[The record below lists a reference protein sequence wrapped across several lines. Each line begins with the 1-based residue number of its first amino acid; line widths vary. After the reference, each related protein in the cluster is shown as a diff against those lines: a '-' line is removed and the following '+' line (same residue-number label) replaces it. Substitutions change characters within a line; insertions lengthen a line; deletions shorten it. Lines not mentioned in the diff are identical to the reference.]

1 MSVVIG
7 IQARSNSSRLP
18 GKVLLPINNIPVAVL
33 AAKRAKNNHN
43 FETVVL
49 TSNENSDDALSRV
62 LESYDI
68 QHYRGNLSNVL
79 SRFVEAFSC
88 HSDNTIVVRLT
99 ADNVFPDSGLI
110 NEVIEDLKKNKYEY
124 IIANGVECGLPYGVS
139 VEVTYLKHLREANK
153 LATSLHDLEHV
164 TPYVRREY
172 GVNLFL
178 KYLDKNLGDL
188 VCTIDT
194 LDEFFLVSE
203 VFSKYQNA
211 IEVSTWS
218 LIQSLE
224 QNNRKKINTTKL
236 SLGCVQMGLDYGITN
251 KNGKMNDKTAHRILD
266 LALNG
271 GIQFIDT
278 ARAYG
283 DSEKVIGDWLGK
295 NNCENSSKVITKL
308 GTLTS
313 LKKSSTLDEVEKEV
327 RDSIYISCNNLKVD
341 SIEILMLHRA
351 EHLIQFDGFILSIL
365 KKLSS
370 SGKIKELGVSVQT
383 PEELNLALQYE
394 QITHIQLP
402 FNILDSKW
410 KKNEK
415 AILDI
420 KKKRKLIIHVRSVF
434 LQGLILSKNPNDWK
448 KASIDEPEL
457 MISWLDKCQS
467 FTNSRNIQEL
477 CIRYVKSHIW
487 IDSVVMGVNT
497 VDELQLNM
505 NAFLLNDINPEQ
517 INYINDTNTFYNNE
531 VLLNP
536 SYWS

>member
-1 MSVVIG
+1 MNVVIG

-18 GKVLLPINNIPVAVL
+18 GKVLLPINNIPVVVL
-33 AAKRAKNNHN
+33 AAERAKNNHN

-49 TSNENSDDALSRV
+49 TSSEKSDDALSRM
-62 LESYDI
+62 LESYGV
-68 QHYRGNLSNVL
+68 QYYRGSLCNVL

-88 HSDNTIVVRLT
+88 YSEDTVVVRLT
-99 ADNVFPDSGLI
+99 ADNVFPDSELI

-124 IIANGVECGLPYGVS
+124 IIANGIECGLPYGVS

-164 TPYVRREY
+164 TPYIRREY

-178 KYLDKNLGDL
+178 KYLDENLGDL

-224 QNNRKKINTTKL
+224 QNSRKKVNATKL

-251 KNGKMNDKTAHRILD
+251 KNGKMSEETAHKILD
-266 LALNG
+266 LALSG
-271 GIQFIDT
+271 GVKFIDT

-283 DSEKVIGDWLGK
+283 DSEKVIGGWLGK
-295 NNCENSSKVITKL
+295 NNFENSSKVITKL
-308 GTLTS
+308 GTLTN
-313 LKKSSTLDEVEKEV
+313 LKESSTLDEIEKEV
-327 RDSIYISCNNLKVD
+327 RDSIYISCNNLKID
-341 SIEILMLHRA
+341 SIDILMLHRA
-351 EHLIQFDGFILSIL
+351 EHLIQFDGFILTML
-365 KKLSS
+365 KKLSL
-370 SGKIKELGVSVQT
+370 SGTIKELGVSVQT
-383 PEELNLALQYE
+383 PEELDLALQYE

-410 KKNEK
+410 KKSEK
-415 AILDI
+415 AIFDI

-434 LQGLILSKNPNDWK
+434 LQGLILSKSPSDWK
-448 KASIDEPEL
+448 KASINKPEL
-457 MISWLDKCQS
+457 MFSWLNKCQS
-467 FTNSRNIQEL
+467 FTNSRNVQEL
-477 CIRYVKSHIW
+477 CIRYIKSHLW

-505 NAFLLNDINPEQ
+505 NAFLLDDINPEQ

-536 SYWS
+536 SNWS